1 MEIIH
6 YLDSI
11 DKQWL
16 LALNNDYPPFWDSVM
31 WIISGKI
38 TWIPFYVALLYA
50 LIRNWGKQ
58 SFWLIGALIL
68 AVIIADQ
75 ISSGIIKEVVQRWR
89 PSRDPE
95 IQNAVAL
102 VNNYR
107 GGNYGFVS
115 SHASNSFAVA
125 LLSSFFFRN
134 KLYTI
139 TAFIWA
145 SLVAYSRIYLG
156 VHYPGDILGG
166 IMVGVLTVLLIYYLL
181 KKYRPF
187 LFSPEKQ
194 PLIHSNVPAWVI
206 SATFLVLI
214 VYSAVVA

>member
-31 WIISGKI
+31 WIISEKI
-38 TWIPFYVALLYA
+38 TWIPFYAALFYV
-50 LIRNWGKQ
+50 LIRNWKKQ
-58 SFWLIGALIL
+58 SFWLIAALIL
-68 AVIIADQ
+68 AVVVADQ
-75 ISSGIIKEVVQRWR
+75 ISSGVIKEVVQRWR

-95 IQNAVAL
+95 IQNAVVL

-107 GGNYGFVS
+107 GGKYGFVS

-125 LLSSFFFRN
+125 LLSSLFFRN

-139 TAFIWA
+139 AVFIWA

-166 IMVGVLTVLLIYYLL
+166 ITVGILTVLLIYYLL
-181 KKYRPF
+181 KKIRPA
-187 LFSPEKQ
+187 LFMPDKQ
-194 PLIHSNVPAWVI
+194 PLIHSNVPVWVI
-206 SATFLVLI
+206 LATFLGI
-214 VYSAVVA
+214 VAYSAL